1 MNEIIKVTNEE
12 IVTLDSREVAEMLGK
27 DHSMLLREIDGSK
40 DGKTVGI
47 IPTLEKANFAVSNYF
62 IKSTYK
68 SGTRDYKCYGITKM
82 GCELIGN
89 KQQGEKGIIFTAKYV
104 EKFNKME
111 QSVKEHKPSCIEDV
125 LISSLQEM
133 KAIKQQLNQIN
144 FNALRASKLAIE
156 TQGEVSEVKE
166 DLTQFKDDIPLFT
179 AECEEVSRTVK
190 RVGTKVLG
198 GKGSKAYNDKSLR
211 AKVYSDIHRQLKRE
225 FDVNSYKAIKRRY
238 LSNAID
244 IVENYNLTIAL
255 NEQINMLN
263 NQVAWA

>member
-1 MNEIIKVTNEE
+1 MNEIIKATNEE

-133 KAIKQQLNQIN
+133 KAIKQQLNQATHH
-144 FNALRASKLAIE
+144 ALSAK
-156 TQGEVSEVKE
+156 VEVKE
-166 DLTQFKDDIPLFT
+166 IREIVQLDTTSWRSETQTLIAKIAINQGGFEHINLLKSESYELLNKRFGVKLDTRLTNKRRRMAEQGVSKSKRDRLNYLDVIEEDKKLIEGYVAIVKDM
-179 AECEEVSRTVK
+179 
-190 RVGTKVLG
+190 
-198 GKGSKAYNDKSLR
+198 
-211 AKVYSDIHRQLKRE
+211 
-225 FDVNSYKAIKRRY
+225 AIKY
-238 LSNAID
+238 GISKN
-244 IVENYNLTIAL
+244 
-255 NEQINMLN
+255 
-263 NQVAWA
+263 